1 MLFLFGGFML
11 FNFMTNI
18 GRNAQRYLIAGAVFL
33 TRFRRKGAGFAASFA
48 KIGAV
53 TPRLARMNDA
63 SDDVTRQVEEQ
74 KMVLRIVAVSTP
86 DL

>member
-1 MLFLFGGFML
+1 L
-11 FNFMTNI
+11 
-18 GRNAQRYLIAGAVFL
+18 RHP
-33 TRFRRKGAGFAASFA
+33 FA

-63 SDDVTRQVEEQ
+63 SADVTRQVEEQ
-74 KMVLRIVAVSTP
+74 KMVLRIVAISTP